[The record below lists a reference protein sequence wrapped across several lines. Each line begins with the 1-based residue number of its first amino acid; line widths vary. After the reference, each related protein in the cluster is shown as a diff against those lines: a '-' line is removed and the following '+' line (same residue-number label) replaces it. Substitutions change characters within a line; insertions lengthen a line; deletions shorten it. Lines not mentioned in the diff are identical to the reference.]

1 MADEIEYD
9 FDAIVVGGGMSGLIA
24 AYELAKAEKSVLVME
39 RGEYCGAK
47 NMTGGRIYAHSL
59 HKVFDEDELE
69 DAPFQRKIAHEKLTL
84 LNKDSAFTL
93 DTTSPDF
100 EKDGQ
105 ESYSVLRAPFDQ
117 WLAEKCEDLGVMIM
131 CGMPVEE
138 LLKDDKGYVNGI
150 AVNTFDDDL
159 REEMH
164 AKVVLLCDGANS
176 LLIKQAGATD
186 RNAPAPSEMA
196 VGAKEVIELPK
207 EVIED
212 RFNLNEGE
220 GAAWMFAGELTD
232 GKPGGLALY
241 TNEDS
246 ISICMV
252 VPLAGLVQGNVPV
265 YQQLENFK
273 QRKEIAPLLKGGKTV
288 EYSGHLVPEGGYDM
302 MNRIKLVGNGYVVC
316 GDAAGMCINS
326 GYSVRGMDLAVT
338 AGQLAGQAV
347 ANAIDANDFSEAG
360 LSSYK
365 TNLDNSYV
373 AHDLKNFEKF
383 PEFMED
389 DLDMLWDDT
398 MSDMVID
405 IFKKLYIIDGSG
417 EIPVKQKIMP
427 LVKQIG
433 IFKLLKLVRK
443 GMKAL

>member
-1 MADEIEYD
+1 MAEEIEYD
-9 FDAIVVGGGMSGLIA
+9 FDAIVVGGGMSGLVA

-47 NMTGGRIYAHSL
+47 NMTGGRVYAHSL
-59 HKVFDEDELE
+59 RKVFGDELE
-69 DAPFQRKIAHEKLTL
+69 DAPFQRKIAHEKISLM
-84 LNKDSAFTL
+84 NKDGLFTV
-93 DTTSPDF
+93 DTTCPDYS
-100 EKDGQ
+100 KDGQ
-105 ESYSVLRAPFDQ
+105 ESYSILRAPFDQ
-117 WLAEKCEDLGVMIM
+117 WMAEKCEDLGVMIM
-131 CGMPVEE
+131 CGMPVEDVLFGE
-138 LLKDDKGYVNGI
+138 NGYVNGI
-150 AVNTFDDDL
+150 AVGKEEDGT

-176 LLIKQAGATD
+176 LLLKKAGMTTK
-186 RNAPAPSEMA
+186 NAPSPSDMA
-196 VGAKEVIELPK
+196 VGAKEVIELPA
-207 EVIED
+207 ETIED
-212 RFNLNEGE
+212 RFGLNPGE

-252 VPLAGLVQGNVPV
+252 VPLAGLVESNVPV
-265 YQQLENFK
+265 YQQLQNFK
-273 QRKEIAPLLKGGKTV
+273 EREEIKPLLKGGKTV
-288 EYSGHLVPEGGYDM
+288 EYSGHLVPEGGYNM
-302 MNRIKLVGNGYVVC
+302 MSGIKLVGNGVVVC

-338 AGQLAGQAV
+338 SGQLAGQAV
-347 ANAIDANDFSEAG
+347 AKALDADDFSEAG

-373 AHDLKNFEKF
+373 AHDLKNFQNF
-383 PEFMED
+383 PAFMEN
-389 DLDMLWDDT
+389 DLDMLWDNT
-398 MSDMVID
+398 LSDLVMN
-405 IFKKLYIIDGSG
+405 IFKKLYIIDGTG
-417 EIPVKQKIMP
+417 EQKIKDKIMP

-443 GMKAL
+443 AMKAL